1 MENVDDDPD
10 PEESESRWDGR
21 MGDLSGRALEV

>member
-10 PEESESRWDGR
+10 PEESESRWNGW
-21 MGDLSGRALEV
+21 MGDLSGCMLEV